1 MIGWVN
7 QLIFGVAWWLFPILP
22 LNKNQEQK
30 EIKLFGILLTEKLKE
45 NEPYK
50 GNKYLAWSLYF
61 SLNLGLIL
69 RAIFEPYNVLKH
81 DDFSAFCLVIS
92 AIAQLYSVFCFVFLL
107 WRRVRYKK

>member
-22 LNKNQEQK
+22 LNKNQTQK
-30 EIKLFGILLTEKLKE
+30 EIKIFGISLTEKLKE

-69 RAIFEPYNVLKH
+69 RAIFEPYNTINH
-81 DDFSAFCLVIS
+81 DSFSAYCLLVS
-92 AIAQLYSVFCFVFLL
+92 AIVQLYSVFCFVFLL